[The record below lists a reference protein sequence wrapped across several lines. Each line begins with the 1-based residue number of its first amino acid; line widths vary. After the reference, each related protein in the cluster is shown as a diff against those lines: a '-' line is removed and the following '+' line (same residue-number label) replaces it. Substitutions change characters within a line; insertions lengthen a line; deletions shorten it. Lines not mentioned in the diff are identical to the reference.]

1 MSKSQ
6 KAHFSDSAEDPFV
19 KSVSY
24 EEIIDIL
31 NKRHD
36 TERFGDNDI
45 M

>member
-1 MSKSQ
+1 MSKSH
-6 KAHFSDSAEDPFV
+6 KAHYSDSGEDPLK